1 MKKLLLSVLA
11 VLGVASVN
19 AYEVNDFLYT
29 NTAKFKVIGENLV
42 TNGNFS
48 DATTGWTNQEGTEVS
63 ALSWQYTEAAGP
75 NGENALMS
83 LAADEG
89 NVLARVFELNPGNYA
104 ISYWIKGEA
113 KTLID
118 NVPANAN
125 YAGIFVNNDGSLTTN
140 LRQVNDQAAALTEW
154 TQINDT
160 VSINAGE
167 YLALY
172 FDKMAIGTMV
182 TNFEIHEIATVYDT
196 RIIERELAFV
206 KALMAMPEEFPNLGE
221 LPDVVGAIEAA
232 LEGDTSF
239 GLDFSDPAGIAG
251 IEDFMTQNY
260 FPNKEAFFSLN
271 SANMYA
277 NLGLKV
283 WSTLSKTQK
292 ANGIGGWSGTGGRW
306 FHGDGGVAKEEN
318 AIVNYIQ
325 GSYDL
330 PNATQYIEKEGM
342 EPGKYMLAFDIKGY
356 NFAGSGSAVRYTP
369 DYASDLCGTV
379 IYINGDTVKCE
390 PLDEVHYNTYFV
402 IGEVKEDGKL
412 NMGMNFTIA
421 EGLVGKKLGGRLFL
435 ANPLILMLGTNQAE
449 QDLAVLVKNIAAQQ
463 DGLKV
468 MIDSAKTVTAKTA
481 EYPWGMNALIAAIP
495 TFEEYLNS
503 TYAIVDA
510 EGKNVSLVAG
520 EVTDE
525 QNALPTDIENQMK
538 AMRTAIQNL
547 YALNQPITDIADA
560 ITYHRTVIVDP
571 LYANA
576 TAGSRSAYETS
587 IATAEGLK
595 ASVVQMDSIPAA
607 EEKVKFVAAIADMT
621 EKELA
626 FKESCASYAAPAPKA
641 VKNAN
646 MRNGG
651 TGKPNKNTV
660 LQDWDCLFDTA
671 NGWKEGER
679 WNYVDLSGYGITEGC
694 AVQYWRGESAHAR
707 GKTSQNITLTD
718 AGVYEFESYTYG
730 NNESNKY
737 RDYYTMVADEETGT
751 TIDTLFDK
759 SGLKLFFG
767 LTGVED
773 SIRFHSQYSENGY
786 KPSIK
791 TITYV
796 KEYDGEE
803 QFTIGFH
810 ATDEQGVTSKCNY
823 FGWGPVRLLYGGAT
837 AAYVADLDADLA
849 TVTTQ
854 AQEMVNACKD
864 NEAYQ
869 WLTTKLARYIK
880 DGQDL
885 RLPWMT
891 ESVDAANTARVIT
904 AKRNA
909 IHNMKLTMDRL
920 STVVSGIEGV
930 EAETVIDAEAK
941 GIYSITGVKLGNE
954 LKGLQK
960 GLYIIN
966 GKKYIVK

>member
-63 ALSWQYTEAAGP
+63 AQSWQYTEAAGP

-83 LAADEG
+83 LAAGEG

-118 NVPANAN
+118 NVPANTN

-206 KALMAMPEEFPNLGE
+206 KSLMAMPEEFPNLGE

-232 LEGDTSF
+232 LEGDTSY
-239 GLDFSDPAGIAG
+239 GLYFSDPAGIAG
-251 IEDFMTQNY
+251 IEDFMNQNY
-260 FPNKEAFFSLN
+260 YPNKEAFFSLN

-306 FHGDGGVAKEEN
+306 FHGDGGVANEEN

-325 GSYDL
+325 GTYDL

-356 NFAGSGSAVRYTP
+356 NFAGTGSAVRYTP

-421 EGLVGKKLGGRLFL
+421 EELVGKKVGGRLFL
-435 ANPLILMLGTNQAE
+435 ANPLILMFGTNQDE
-449 QDLAVLVKNIAAQQ
+449 QDLAVLVKNIATQQ
-463 DGLKV
+463 NALKV

-495 TFEEYLNS
+495 AIEEYLNS

-547 YALNQPITDIADA
+547 YALNKPIADIAEA
-560 ITYHRTVIVDP
+560 IAYHRGEIVNE
-571 LYANA
+571 LYAAAAAAARTN
-576 TAGSRSAYETS
+576 YEAS
-587 IATAEGLK
+587 IAAAEALK

-607 EEKVKFVAAIADMT
+607 DEKVKFEAAIADMIA
-621 EKELA
+621 KEVA
-626 FKESCASYAAPAPKA
+626 FKESCASYAAPGPITIADPDFEKQTNKSLPKNGWTG
-641 VKNAN
+641 VNGGD
-646 MRNGG
+646 MRNEDWKY
-651 TGKPNKNTV
+651 GKWSV
-660 LQDWDCLFDTA
+660 EGREEYGRGYV
-671 NGWKEGER
+671 NGWRGQQVCPRAKVSQVVTLEKE
-679 WNYVDLSGYGITEGC
+679 
-694 AVQYWRGESAHAR
+694 
-707 GKTSQNITLTD
+707 
-718 AGVYEFESYTYG
+718 GVYELSAFVYG
-730 NNESNKY
+730 ANEDNKY
-737 RDYYTMVADEETGT
+737 FGYITVIADEETGT
-751 TIDTLFDK
+751 SIDTTFDNSK
-759 SGLKLFFG
+759 HRIFLGVNGIPDST
-767 LTGVED
+767 LT
-773 SIRFHSQYSENGY
+773 HSQYLTDRY
-786 KPSIK
+786 RPSK
-791 TITYV
+791 FSVYYV
-796 KEYDGEE
+796 KEGE
-803 QFTIGFH
+803 
-810 ATDEQGVTSKCNY
+810 
-823 FGWGPVRLLYGGAT
+823 GPVEVELGFESRAEWVNTNGAGLWGFGGVDLKYGGAT
-837 AAYVADLDADLA
+837 AKYDTDMTADLA
-849 TVTTQ
+849 NYVGQ
-854 AQEMVNACKD
+854 ANALIAT
-864 NEAYQ
+864 EAAQ
-869 WLTTKLARYIK
+869 AEANK
-880 DGQDL
+880 
-885 RLPWMT
+885 WMT
-891 ESVDAANTARVIT
+891 IKLQRYVKDAEAATTLAQKMNTIHRLKETMARLNELVT
-904 AKRNA
+904 
-909 IHNMKLTMDRL
+909 
-920 STVVSGIEGV
+920 GIEGV
-930 EAETVIDAEAK
+930 ETGTVLDANAK